1 MNKKIPQDQL
11 QKYEDLRKRIS
22 GNHNQIK
29 ITGKEKRTAEPSHVS
44 LNFSIDTALWPGIM
58 DIVGRLEKEDPG
70 HEYIY
75 PSAFHCTLKL
85 CSENNLPET
94 IAKVSKVLKN
104 FKPFE
109 VVLRGL
115 NSFTTN
121 AFIQVFSEDGKL
133 FDLHDLLNGVIPSG
147 EPEFERENYIPHV
160 VEIYYYHKPDK
171 LFSVLD
177 EYKDTLIGKM
187 KVDKINL
194 IRGVPSLFVRRIET
208 IKTFQL
214 K

>member
-1 MNKKIPQDQL
+1 MQQDQI
-11 QKYEDLRKRIS
+11 KRYEDLRKRIL
-22 GNHNQIK
+22 GDQGQIK
-29 ITGKEKRTAEPSHVS
+29 FTSKEKRMAEPSHVS

-58 DIVGRLEKEDPG
+58 DVVGRLEKEDPG

-85 CSENNLPET
+85 CSGNNLPET
-94 IAKVSKVLKN
+94 IEKISKALEN

-109 VVLRGL
+109 VVLQGL

-121 AFIQVFSEDGKL
+121 AFIQVFSEDGNL
-133 FDLHDLLNGVIPSG
+133 FDLHDLLNDVISSG
-147 EPEFERENYIPHV
+147 EPEFEGENYIPHV
-160 VEIYYYHKPDK
+160 AAIYYYHKPDK
-171 LFSVLD
+171 LFSVLG
-177 EYKDTLIGKM
+177 EYKDILIGKM
-187 KVDKINL
+187 KIDKINL
-194 IRGVPSLFVRRIET
+194 IKGNTALFVHRIET